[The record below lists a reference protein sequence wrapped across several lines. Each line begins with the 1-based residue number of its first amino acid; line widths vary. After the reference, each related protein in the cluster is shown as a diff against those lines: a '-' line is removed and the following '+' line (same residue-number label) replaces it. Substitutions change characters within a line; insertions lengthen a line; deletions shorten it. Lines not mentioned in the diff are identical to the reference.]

1 MGNNRSLT
9 QAEFNTQMAKIAP
22 QLYRPSTPDEVATAA
37 RPIKGMRFAVDQ
49 PVRDKRSG
57 RTGKVDYCTAHT
69 NGSRKYVITW
79 DEGSEYGGRDKRT
92 WVWEVDLREIERPE
106 SVIEAERIRA
116 NGQPPSRAGSSRT
129 WGPRRTRRTTS
140 LGPSSVSSRNRA
152 LPSSAV
158 SSGAWLALPGSSSAA
173 TSFTRSASAG
183 AAVRWR
189 RS

>member
-116 NGQPPSRAGSSRT
+116 NGQAGDPPSSDDAPQRPDQAASPASRV
-129 WGPRRTRRTTS
+129 RRVYDPE
-140 LGPSSVSSRNRA
+140 LGNLVAEIRVVPK
-152 LPSSAV
+152 
-158 SSGAWLALPGSSSAA
+158 
-173 TSFTRSASAG
+173 
-183 AAVRWR
+183 
-189 RS
+189 